1 MNITL
6 QRRPSTQH
14 CTLGELSI
22 DGVFECFTLEDVV
35 REVAGEPA
43 ADWKIAGETA
53 IPAGRYQVIVNHSAH
68 FGRDL
73 PLLLKVPGFEG
84 IRIHPGN
91 DDKDTE
97 GCILVGK
104 RILGEAIADSRDAFA
119 PLFQT
124 ITEALANGEEVWL
137 EVGGDN
143 VPA

>member
-1 MNITL
+1 MNIIL

-22 DGVFECFTLEDVV
+22 NGVFECFTLEDVV
-35 REVAGEPA
+35 REVVGESA

-73 PLLLKVPGFEG
+73 PLLLNVPGFEG
-84 IRIHPGN
+84 IRIHAGN

-104 RILGEAIADSRDAFA
+104 RILGEAIADSRDAFV

-124 ITEALANGEEVWL
+124 IIEALANGEDVWL
-137 EVGGDN
+137 EVGGEND
-143 VPA
+143 PA